1 MKDRYTFGDNDAA
14 ADRLALLARAYEP
27 SSAALLD
34 RALDRALERARP
46 SRPPRAVDL
55 GSGPGYTTALLHR
68 ALRSRESRETW
79 GLDASERLVARAR
92 AEFGPTLAFAVH
104 DATEAPYPLAE
115 VDVFYARYLFTH
127 IASPASVFEAAASA
141 AAPGATFVIEDNCA
155 LESPDPLFS
164 DYYARVRA
172 MHAHYGQNMFVGERL
187 PELARTTPWAIA
199 HFART
204 RIDLDGRVMAR
215 LHSINVSTWRHDP
228 FAVSAF
234 DVAEIDAM
242 ARALEAV
249 AAGERDAPDV
259 TCTMGQMVLRV

>member
-14 ADRLALLARAYEP
+14 ADRLALLAHAYEP
-27 SSAALLD
+27 SSTAFLE
-34 RALDRALERARP
+34 RALERALERTRP
-46 SRPPRAVDL
+46 LRPPRAVDL

-68 ALRSRESRETW
+68 ALVSRESRETW

-92 AEFGPTLAFAVH
+92 AEFGAPLTFAVH
-104 DATEAPYPLAE
+104 DVTEAPYPLAD

-127 IASPASVFEAAASA
+127 IASPTAVLEAAAAA

-164 DYYARVRA
+164 DYYARVRT

-187 PELARTTPWAIA
+187 PELARPTPWTIE
-199 HFART
+199 HFVRT
-204 RIDLDGRVMAR
+204 RIDLDARVMAR
-215 LHSINVSTWRHDP
+215 LHFINVGTWRHDP
-228 FAVSAF
+228 FAASAF
-234 DVAEIDAM
+234 EAAEIDAM

-259 TCTMGQMVLRV
+259 ACTMGQMVLRV